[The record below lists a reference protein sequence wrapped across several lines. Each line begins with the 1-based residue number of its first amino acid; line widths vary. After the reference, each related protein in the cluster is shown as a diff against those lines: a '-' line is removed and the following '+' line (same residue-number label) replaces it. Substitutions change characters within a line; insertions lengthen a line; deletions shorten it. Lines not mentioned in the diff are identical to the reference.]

1 VIRIQTVS
9 GKDICFYDPTHIE
22 FTEDVVSVYFPNGST
37 HISRND
43 VKIITEVVADTALTT
58 HYTIYSGVEKI
69 TPWKDLVKNGRK
81 LNQVGNKAS
90 A

>member
-1 VIRIQTVS
+1 MLKIQTVS
-9 GKDICFYDPTHIE
+9 GKDICFYDPLDIE
-22 FTEDVVSVYFPNGST
+22 FTENVVSVYFPNGST
-37 HISRND
+37 HIPRSD
-43 VKIITEVVADTALTT
+43 VKTITEIVAGIALTT
-58 HYTIYSGVEKI
+58 HYTIYSGVDTI